1 MCRRSGSAHSSL
13 FGEEPALDVVFADR
27 TGHKSTPVFILTE
40 EQSRR
45 VGQNSCLRMQL
56 SGREI
61 DMKRANYLLIVYN
74 NGLKKPIQLWVSAKA
89 HFLATSQSNPPEK
102 RFAVPTA
109 AARDISAPA
118 QQA

>member
-1 MCRRSGSAHSSL
+1 
-13 FGEEPALDVVFADR
+13 
-27 TGHKSTPVFILTE
+27 
-40 EQSRR
+40 
-45 VGQNSCLRMQL
+45 MQL

-74 NGLKKPIQLWVSAKA
+74 NGLKKTHSTVGISAKA

-109 AARDISAPA
+109 AARDINAPA

>member
-1 MCRRSGSAHSSL
+1 M
-13 FGEEPALDVVFADR
+13 
-27 TGHKSTPVFILTE
+27 
-40 EQSRR
+40 
-45 VGQNSCLRMQL
+45 GQNSCLRMQL

-102 RFAVPTA
+102 RFAVPAA
-109 AARDISAPA
+109 AARDINAPA